1 MKLDGSLFDTFS
13 LPGKHERLR
22 RGHAAHSREGIGFL
36 ALPDCTLRYRL
47 AGSGSRTIV
56 FCTDPPVPLEVYDE
70 LIAQLAP
77 DFRVLVVEPPGF
89 GFSLPRLG
97 MDFTAE
103 SATRALIAL
112 LDHLRLGP
120 AILAFP
126 CVPAYIAL
134 LIAAQRPEL
143 VSALVLMQA
152 PCWREELRWKQ
163 RRDPKNILGRP
174 WIGQL
179 LLRLLRR
186 NRAGQWYA
194 LALGRRSLRVP
205 FTEETLRGLDHG
217 ACFSLASAFQKFL
230 TDDAPRFGPVRQPAL
245 VVWGDADRSHAQ
257 TDKDSIRELLPQAQI
272 LHWAQAGHFPELEA
286 PREFAAAMRN
296 FLRGS
301 DVSA

>member
-1 MKLDGSLFDTFS
+1 MKLDGSLFDTVS
-13 LPGKHERLR
+13 LPGKHARLR
-22 RGHAAHSREGIGFL
+22 RGYAARSREGIGFL
-36 ALPDCTLRYRL
+36 ALPDCTLRYRIT
-47 AGSGSRTIV
+47 GTGPQTIV
-56 FCTDPPVPLEVYDE
+56 FCTDPPVPLELYDE

-77 DFRVLVVEPPGF
+77 DFRVVVVEPPGF
-89 GFSLPRLG
+89 GFSLPRFG
-97 MDFTAE
+97 MDFSAE
-103 SATRALIAL
+103 SGTRALIAL

-194 LALGRRSLRVP
+194 LALGQRQLRAP
-205 FTEETLRGLDHG
+205 FTAETLRGLDHG
-217 ACFSLASAFQKFL
+217 AYFSLASAFQKFL
-230 TDDAPRFGPVRQPAL
+230 TEEAPQFGRITQPAL
-245 VVWGDADRSHAQ
+245 VVWGDADRSHAE
-257 TDKDSIRELLPQAQI
+257 TDKDSIRELLPQVQI
-272 LHWAQAGHFPELEA
+272 LHWPQTGHFPELEA
-286 PREFAAAMRN
+286 PQEFAAE
-296 FLRGS
+296 LRRFTC
-301 DVSA
+301 DL